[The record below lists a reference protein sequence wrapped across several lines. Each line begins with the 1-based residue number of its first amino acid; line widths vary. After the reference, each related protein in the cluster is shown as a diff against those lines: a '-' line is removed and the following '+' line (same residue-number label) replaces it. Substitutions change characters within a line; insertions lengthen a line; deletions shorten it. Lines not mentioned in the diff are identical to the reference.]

1 MTGGNGNDTYVVN
14 VANEVTT
21 EDSIAGSGTDTVK
34 SSVSWTL
41 ATNVENLTLTGFS
54 AVSGTGNVSNNVI
67 TGNGAVNTLTGLD
80 GNDTLDGGGGIDTMI
95 GGIGNDTYHVAQADV
110 VTEGAG
116 AGTDTVISTLG
127 GVAGYTLA
135 VNAENLTLGGNA
147 SINGTGNG
155 ENNVITGNAGFNVL
169 NGGAGADTINGAA
182 GADTI
187 NGGAGIDV
195 MTGGNQIDTF
205 VFSSLADGAGDSI
218 MDFVNLEHITL
229 TAIDAREDLLTDQ
242 AFILSADNV
251 FVQGEIGIT
260 YATVLGITTATVG
273 LYTDADATAEMT
285 FTVNIGA
292 LTTLVASDFDL

>member
-1 MTGGNGNDTYVVN
+1 MFHTLASGVPIWTAISG
-14 VANEVTT
+14 
-21 EDSIAGSGTDTVK
+21 GSGVFHPWWAAIF
-34 SSVSWTL
+34 VPP
-41 ATNVENLTLTGFS
+41 
-54 AVSGTGNVSNNVI
+54 SG
-67 TGNGAVNTLTGLD
+67 
-80 GNDTLDGGGGIDTMI
+80 
-95 GGIGNDTYHVAQADV
+95 VAQAGDI

-116 AGTDTVISTLG
+116 AGTDTVISTLS

-135 VNAENLTLGGNA
+135 LNVENLTLGGNS
-147 SINGTGNG
+147 SINGTGNAG
-155 ENNVITGNAGFNVL
+155 ANVITGNAGFNVL
-169 NGGAGADTINGAA
+169 NGGIGADTINGAG

-187 NGGAGIDV
+187 NGGDGVDV
-195 MTGGNQIDTF
+195 MTGGTAIDTF
-205 VFSSLADGAGDSI
+205 VFTALGEGNGDSI

-273 LYTDADATAEMT
+273 LYTNAAAGAEMT